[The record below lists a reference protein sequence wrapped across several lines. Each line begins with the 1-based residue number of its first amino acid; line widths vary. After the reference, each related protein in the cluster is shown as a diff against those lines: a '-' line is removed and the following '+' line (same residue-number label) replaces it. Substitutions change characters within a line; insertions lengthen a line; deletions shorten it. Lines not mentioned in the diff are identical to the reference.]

1 MTVQGETMRS
11 RSLTGAYV
19 LIALGVYFLLEKRGW
34 LPDVGPI
41 LSDWWPV
48 ILIIIGVVMIV
59 RRR

>member
-1 MTVQGETMRS
+1 MRS